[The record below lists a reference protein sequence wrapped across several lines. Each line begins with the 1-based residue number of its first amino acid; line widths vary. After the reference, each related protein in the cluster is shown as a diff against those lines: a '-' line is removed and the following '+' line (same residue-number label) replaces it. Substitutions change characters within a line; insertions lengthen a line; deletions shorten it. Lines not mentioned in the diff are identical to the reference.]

1 MNWEIN
7 PTCISLSTAHLQ
19 PTTYGEP
26 LYAETKKLSYKTPIP
41 EIRELLG
48 IPNSGT
54 DLNNQKWANVSK
66 FVDEMSNEYDF
77 DDTGVANLTKISQVL
92 EESPV

>member
-1 MNWEIN
+1 MRTRDWEIN
-7 PTCISLSTAHLQ
+7 PSWISLSTAHLR
-19 PTTYGEP
+19 PTTYEEL
-26 LYAETKKLSYKTPIP
+26 LYAETKKLSNKTPIP

-77 DDTGVANLTKISQVL
+77 DDTGVANFAKISL
-92 EESPV
+92 